1 MFSAS
6 LLFVKSTYGLAFVSV
21 YSSVNSSSSSINF
34 VPVRSYFSLLRTNFS
49 GWNTGVSGGVILL
62 LNSLSAVPSVALPL
76 ASTPPVETTLVTVV
90 NV

>member
-6 LLFVKSTYGLAFVSV
+6 LLLVKSAYGLALVSV
-21 YSSVNSSSSSINF
+21 YLSVNSLSSSNSF
-34 VPVRSYFSLLRTNFS
+34 SPVRSYFSLLTTYFS

-76 ASTPPVETTLVTVV
+76 ASTPPAETTLVTVV